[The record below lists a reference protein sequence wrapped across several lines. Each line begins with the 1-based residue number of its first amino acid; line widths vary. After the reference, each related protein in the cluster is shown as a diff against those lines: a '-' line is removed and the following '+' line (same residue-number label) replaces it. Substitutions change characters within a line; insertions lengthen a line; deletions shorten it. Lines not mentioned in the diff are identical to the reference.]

1 MNYNNNKIIAIG
13 DIHGDYPALIKLLRL
28 AKVINSKSEWI
39 GGSTYVV
46 QVGDTLDGLRP
57 GIIHDPVYLKTPYE
71 IKILNFIL
79 KLDLE
84 AKKKGG
90 RVISILGNHEL
101 YPYYEYKSK
110 SFSKNYVK
118 KSDNLEYRRI
128 FGISRDNFYYPGKGR
143 GAKILGLTRPL
154 ILQLGQCIFCHGS
167 LNKKFLD
174 MYSKNGK
181 FDLNKV
187 NKETKDWFT
196 GKSQN
201 KPKYI
206 DTDDSINPLF
216 NRDLTDPDLL
226 SNKECDKLVKP
237 LFKYFNNAKCII
249 MGHSTH
255 KSISPLCNGKLY
267 RIDIAVSRAFGGNS
281 VEQDNKLQ
289 VLEIIQTDNKIETSI
304 IMKSCK
310 YNISGIKCKK

>member
-1 MNYNNNKIIAIG
+1 MKYNNNKIIAIG

-28 AKVINSKSEWI
+28 AKVINSKLEWI
-39 GGSTYVV
+39 GGTDYVV

-57 GIIHDPVYLKTPYE
+57 GISHDPVYLKTPYE

-79 KLDLE
+79 KLDLQ

-110 SFSKNYVK
+110 SFNNDYVK
-118 KSDNLEYRRI
+118 KVDSKEYKRL
-128 FGISRDNFYYPGKGR
+128 FGISRDDFYYPGKGR
-143 GAKILGLTRPL
+143 GAKIFGITRPL

-167 LNKKFLD
+167 LNIKFLE

-181 FDLNKV
+181 FNINKV
-187 NKETKDWFT
+187 NKETSDWFT
-196 GKSQN
+196 GKSLK
-201 KPKYI
+201 KPKFI

-216 NRDLTDPDLL
+216 NRDLTSPDLL
-226 SNKECDKLVKP
+226 TNKDCNKIVKP
-237 LFKYFNNAKCII
+237 LFKYFDNAKCII

-255 KSISPLCNGKLY
+255 KTISPLCNNSLY
-267 RIDIAVSRAFGGNS
+267 RIDIAVSMAFGGNTID
-281 VEQDNKLQ
+281 QDNKLQ
-289 VLEIIQTDNKIETSI
+289 VLEIIQNKNTINTNI
-304 IMKSCK
+304 ITKHGK
-310 YNISGIKCKK
+310 IKLN